1 MTHEE
6 RLAIAAELARRIVD
20 TYGDAVRAVF
30 ITSSTARG
38 LDREHSDL
46 EISAVV
52 RDGVEIEEKSYLYRG
67 VLVEIDYPQE
77 TRLLEKARRRGG
89 RWPVEAD
96 GYRSRL
102 VLFEREEWL
111 RRLDA
116 AVAESDAQEHTRAL
130 QHAATM
136 LIESRDKL
144 RNARLEGDRLD
155 LRVQASWTADAAA
168 NLVLLL
174 NGRYMITTRWFYRQ
188 AFECPHQPADFRRRI
203 ELSVGMVP
211 ATEEQ
216 IADAAESLTDDLV
229 AMVTARGV
237 AVESAELIV

>member
-6 RLAIAAELARRIVD
+6 RLIIAGEIARRIVEI
-20 TYGDAVRAVF
+20 YREAVLAVF
-30 ITSSTARG
+30 ITSSTAKG
-38 LDREHSDL
+38 LDRVHSDL

-52 RDGVEIEEKSYLYRG
+52 RDGTEIEAKSYLYRG
-67 VLVEIDYPQE
+67 ILVEIDYLQE
-77 TRLLEKARRRGG
+77 TRLLAKARRRGG

-102 VLFEREEWL
+102 VLFERDGWVQ
-111 RRLDA
+111 RLDA
-116 AVAESDAQEHTRAL
+116 AVAESDAQDPTRAL

-136 LIESRDKL
+136 VIESRDKL
-144 RNARLEGDRLD
+144 RNAWLEGDRLD
-155 LRVQASWTADAAA
+155 LRVQAYWTADAAA

-188 AFECPHQPADFRRRI
+188 AFECPVQPADFHRRI
-203 ELSVGMVP
+203 EVLVGMVP
-211 ATEEQ
+211 ATDEE

-229 AMVTARGV
+229 ALVTARGV
-237 AVESAELIV
+237 AVESTELVV

>member
-20 TYGDAVRAVF
+20 TSGDAVLAVF
-30 ITSSTARG
+30 ITSSTAKG

-52 RDGVEIEEKSYLYRG
+52 RDGVEIEGKSYVYRG
-67 VLVEIDYPQE
+67 VLIEIDYPRE
-77 TRLLEKARRRGG
+77 TRLLQKARRRGG

-102 VLFEREEWL
+102 VLFERDGWL

-116 AVAESDAQEHTRAL
+116 AVAESDAQDVTRAL

-136 LIESRDKL
+136 VIESRDKV

-155 LRVQASWTADAAA
+155 FRVQAYWTADAA

-174 NGRYMITTRWFYRQ
+174 NGRYMITTRWYYRH
-188 AFECPHQPADFRRRI
+188 AFECPQQPADFRQRI
-203 ELSVGMVP
+203 EMLVGIVP
-211 ATEEQ
+211 TTDEE
-216 IADAAESLTDDLV
+216 IAGAAESLTDVLV

-237 AVESAELIV
+237 AVESPDLVV

>member
-30 ITSSTARG
+30 ITSSTAKG

-46 EISAVV
+46 EIRAVV
-52 RDGVEIEEKSYLYRG
+52 RDGVEIE
-67 VLVEIDYPQE
+67 
-77 TRLLEKARRRGG
+77 
-89 RWPVEAD
+89 
-96 GYRSRL
+96 
-102 VLFEREEWL
+102 REGWL
-111 RRLDA
+111 RRRDA
-116 AVAESDAQEHTRAL
+116 VVAESDAQEHTRAL

-188 AFECPHQPADFRRRI
+188 AFECPHQPADFRWRI

-229 AMVTARGV
+229 AMVTARG
-237 AVESAELIV
+237 A